1 MGGEGLK
8 AGRIEEANM
17 REFIEKMITQP
28 LQDFYLKFR
37 EFLPNLFSALLIFII
52 GLILAWAVK
61 ALIIRVFKLLKLDKL
76 FSRLGITESLQKIAV
91 KDTPTKFIGRIFYWL
106 IVVIFFIIALNALRL
121 PAVDQLLERFLLYLP
136 NIFIAAFLLV
146 IGVLI
151 GNFLGRAALIASVN
165 AGIKQSG
172 LLSRAVKL
180 TVVLFA
186 FVMAME
192 QLGIG
197 RQTVLAAFT
206 IVFGG
211 LVLALALA
219 FGLGGKDIARS
230 FLEGRF
236 KKEEQDEPNDELK
249 HL

>member
-1 MGGEGLK
+1 MK
-8 AGRIEEANM
+8 D
-17 REFIEKMITQP
+17 FINKMITQP

-76 FSRLGITESLQKIAV
+76 FSRLGITESLQRIAV
-91 KDTPTKFIGRIFYWL
+91 KDTPTKFIGRVFYWL
-106 IVVIFFIIALNALRL
+106 IVIIFFIIALNALRL

-165 AGIKQSG
+165 AGIKQAG

-236 KKEEQDEPNDELK
+236 KKGATDEEKDELK

>member
-1 MGGEGLK
+1 
-8 AGRIEEANM
+8 M
-17 REFIEKMITQP
+17 RNFIDRMIVQP
-28 LQDFYLKFR
+28 LQDFYLKLR
-37 EFLPNLFSALLIFII
+37 DFLPNLFSALAIFVI
-52 GLILAWAVK
+52 GLVLAWAVK
-61 ALIIRVFKLLKLDKL
+61 AVIVRVFKLLKLDKL
-76 FSRLGITESLQKIAV
+76 FSRLGITESLQKLAV

-106 IVVIFFIIALNALRL
+106 IVVIFFIIALTALRL
-121 PAVDQLLERFLLYLP
+121 PAVDQLLERFLIYLP
-136 NIFIAAFLLV
+136 NVFIAALLLI
-146 IGVLI
+146 IGLLI

-172 LLSRAVKL
+172 LLSRAVKT

-186 FVMAME
+186 FVMVME
-192 QLGIG
+192 QLGVG
-197 RQTVLAAFT
+197 RQAVLAAFT

-230 FLEGRF
+230 LLEEKF
-236 KKEEQDEPNDELK
+236 KKSESGETKDELK

>member
-1 MGGEGLK
+1 MGGEGLNP
-8 AGRIEEANM
+8 GRTEEVTMKN
-17 REFIEKMITQP
+17 FIDRLIGQP
-28 LQDFYLKFR
+28 LQDFYLKLR
-37 EFLPNLFSALLIFII
+37 EFLPHLLSALAIFII
-52 GLILAWAVK
+52 GLLLAWAVK
-61 ALIIRVFKLLKLDKL
+61 AVIVRLFKLLRLDRL
-76 FSRLGITESLQKIAV
+76 MARLGLAESLQKLGV
-91 KDTPTKFIGRIFYWL
+91 KDAPTKFIGRVFYWL
-106 IVVIFFIIALNALRL
+106 IVVIFFTIALTALKL
-121 PAVDQLLERFLLYLP
+121 PAVDALLERFLLYLP
-136 NIFIAAFLLV
+136 NVFIAALLLV
-146 IGVLI
+146 LGLLI

-165 AGIKQSG
+165 AGVKQSG
-172 LLSRAVKL
+172 LLSRAVKT

-219 FGLGGKDIARS
+219 FGLAGKEIARS
-230 FLEGRF
+230 YLEETF
-236 KKEEQDEPNDELK
+236 KKKRTEEKGDEIK

>member
-8 AGRIEEANM
+8 TGRIEEANM
-17 REFIEKMITQP
+17 KDFIDRLLIQP

-61 ALIIRVFKLLKLDKL
+61 AIIIRVFKLLKLDKL

-106 IVVIFFIIALNALRL
+106 IVIIFFIIALNALRL

-146 IGVLI
+146 IGVVI

-197 RQTVLAAFT
+197 RQAVLAAFT

-211 LVLALALA
+211 IVLALALA
-219 FGLGGKDIARS
+219 FGLGGRDIART
-230 FLEGRF
+230 FLEGKF
-236 KKEEQDEPNDELK
+236 KKEETDEAKDELK

>member
-1 MGGEGLK
+1 MGGKGLR
-8 AGRIEEANM
+8 AGRNEEVAMKNLLD
-17 REFIEKMITQP
+17 RMIGQP

-37 EFLPNLFSALLIFII
+37 EFLPNLFSALVIFII
-52 GLILAWAVK
+52 GLLLAWAVK
-61 ALIIRVFKLLKLDKL
+61 ALIVRIFKLLKLDKL
-76 FSRLGITESLQKIAV
+76 CSRLGISESLQKIAV
-91 KDTPTKFIGRIFYWL
+91 KDTPTKFIGRVFYWL
-106 IVVIFFIIALNALRL
+106 IVIIFFIIALNALRL
-121 PAVDQLLERFLLYLP
+121 PAVDQLLERFLIYLP
-136 NIFIAAFLLV
+136 NVFIAALLLV
-146 IGVLI
+146 FGVLI

-165 AGIKQSG
+165 AGIRQSG
-172 LLSRAVKL
+172 LLSRAVKA
-180 TVVLFA
+180 TVLLFA

-230 FLEGRF
+230 FLEERF
-236 KKEEQDEPNDELK
+236 KKKEKDETEDELK

>member
-1 MGGEGLK
+1 M
-8 AGRIEEANM
+8 
-17 REFIEKMITQP
+17 
-28 LQDFYLKFR
+28 
-37 EFLPNLFSALLIFII
+37 
-52 GLILAWAVK
+52 
-61 ALIIRVFKLLKLDKL
+61 
-76 FSRLGITESLQKIAV
+76 
-91 KDTPTKFIGRIFYWL
+91 
-106 IVVIFFIIALNALRL
+106 
-121 PAVDQLLERFLLYLP
+121 
-136 NIFIAAFLLV
+136 
-146 IGVLI
+146 LI

-172 LLSRAVKL
+172 LLSRAVKT

-197 RQTVLAAFT
+197 RQAVLAAFT

-211 LVLALALA
+211 LVLALVLA

-230 FLEGRF
+230 LLEEKF
-236 KKEEQDEPNDELK
+236 KKDETDRTKDEIK

>member
-1 MGGEGLK
+1 MGGEGLN
-8 AGRIEEANM
+8 AGRIKEVTMKN
-17 REFIEKMITQP
+17 FIDRMIGQP

-37 EFLPNLFSALLIFII
+37 EFLPNLFSAL
-52 GLILAWAVK
+52 
-61 ALIIRVFKLLKLDKL
+61 
-76 FSRLGITESLQKIAV
+76 
-91 KDTPTKFIGRIFYWL
+91 
-106 IVVIFFIIALNALRL
+106 VIFFIIALNALKL

-136 NIFIAAFLLV
+136 NVFIAAFLLIV
-146 IGVLI
+146 GVLI

-172 LLSRAVKL
+172 LLSRAVKT

-197 RQTVLAAFT
+197 RQAVLAAFT

-211 LVLALALA
+211 LGRGPALG
-219 FGLGGKDIARS
+219 FGLEGK
-230 FLEGRF
+230 
-236 KKEEQDEPNDELK
+236 
-249 HL
+249 

>member
-1 MGGEGLK
+1 MGGEGLNP
-8 AGRIEEANM
+8 GRTEEVAM
-17 REFIEKMITQP
+17 RNFIDRMIVQP
-28 LQDFYLKFR
+28 LQDFYLKLR
-37 EFLPNLFSALLIFII
+37 DFLPNLFSALAIFVI
-52 GLILAWAVK
+52 GLVLAWAVK
-61 ALIIRVFKLLKLDKL
+61 AVIVRVFKLLKLDKL
-76 FSRLGITESLQKIAV
+76 FSRLGITESLQKLAV

-106 IVVIFFIIALNALRL
+106 IVVIFFIIALTALRL
-121 PAVDQLLERFLLYLP
+121 PAVDQLLERFLIYLP
-136 NIFIAAFLLV
+136 NVFIAALLLI
-146 IGVLI
+146 IGLLI

-172 LLSRAVKL
+172 LLSRAVKT

-186 FVMAME
+186 FVMVME
-192 QLGIG
+192 QLGVG
-197 RQTVLAAFT
+197 RQAVLAAFT

-230 FLEGRF
+230 LLEEKF
-236 KKEEQDEPNDELK
+236 KKSESGETKDELK